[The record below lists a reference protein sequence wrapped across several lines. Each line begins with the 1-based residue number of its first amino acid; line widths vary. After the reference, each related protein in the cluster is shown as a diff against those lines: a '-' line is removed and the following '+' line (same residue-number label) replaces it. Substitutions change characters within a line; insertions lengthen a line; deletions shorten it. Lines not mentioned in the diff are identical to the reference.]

1 MKFLNEI
8 LGRPKTERPFLLLV
22 AGYPA
27 EDAKVPDIQRKAL
40 QEFSSFIED

>member
-8 LGRPKTERPFLLLV
+8 LRRPENERPYVLLV

-27 EDAKVPDIQRKAL
+27 DGCQVPLITKRSYADVV
-40 QEFSSFIED
+40 IEV